1 MGKCAV
7 EVTLCGER
15 GLHQRT
21 VSKQT
26 GFLSMVG
33 VFIATVFLLITQSA
47 QAHNVIGGVY
57 AIGSTVEG
65 EVGFSNG
72 DMAAE
77 GTEVVISDAAG
88 TELGREAIDSEGMFT
103 YEASQRIDHYFSVNL
118 SSGHLLDLI
127 LPADELPD
135 SLPGGGATRA
145 AKVSEAQ
152 VNFDGDQK
160 ALQALVEQA
169 VAKQVK
175 PLRKE
180 LAAYKEKAGF
190 QDILGGIGYIFGLCG
205 IGIWWRQRQREKGDA
220 SVS

>member
-1 MGKCAV
+1 MDNCV
-7 EVTLCGER
+7 EDNAISALSVFRPGFMLI
-15 GLHQRT
+15 LSFIVMLLF
-21 VSKQT
+21 VSP
-26 GFLSMVG
+26 SVP
-33 VFIATVFLLITQSA
+33 
-47 QAHNVIGGVY
+47 AHNVIGGVY
-57 AIGSTVEG
+57 AIGSSIEG

-77 GTEVVISDAAG
+77 GTEITVSDAAG
-88 TELGREAIDSEGMFT
+88 NELGKVFTDAEGLFVF
-103 YEASQRIDHYFSVNL
+103 EASQRIEHHFFADL
-118 SSGHLLDLI
+118 SSGHILDLS
-127 LPADELPD
+127 LPAEELPD
-135 SLPGGGATRA
+135 SLPGGDSVIGSAVKT
-145 AKVSEAQ
+145 ELQ

-205 IGIWWRQRQREKGDA
+205 IGIWWRQRQKEKGDA